1 MKFKE
6 NLQID
11 KDILP
16 SFINEYDKKEKSE
29 IARKEIE
36 RFIKFDENFLERD
49 ELRAELNPSINTE
62 LFLCEYKVKLIIH
75 FPNTV
80 LFNNKE
86 EFLIDVYTLKPI
98 VIQKILEPYFNIKE
112 HGSFDIQ
119 YEDQKDYHDINNEK
133 EEAKDSDFVNLE
145 KKDYH
150 LILNNKK

>member
-1 MKFKE
+1 MFNKKYKGKEVKNKVMKFKE

-62 LFLCEYKVKLIIH
+62 LFLCE
-75 FPNTV
+75 F
-80 LFNNKE
+80 
-86 EFLIDVYTLKPI
+86 
-98 VIQKILEPYFNIKE
+98 
-112 HGSFDIQ
+112 
-119 YEDQKDYHDINNEK
+119 
-133 EEAKDSDFVNLE
+133 
-145 KKDYH
+145 
-150 LILNNKK
+150 